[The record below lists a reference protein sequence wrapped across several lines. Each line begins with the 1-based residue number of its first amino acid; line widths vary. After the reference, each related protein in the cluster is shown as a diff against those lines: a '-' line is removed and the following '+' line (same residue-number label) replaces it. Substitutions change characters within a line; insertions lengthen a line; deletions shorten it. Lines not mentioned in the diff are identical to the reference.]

1 MMENIFCWIILFAT
15 AATCIFAYGIIEDLV
30 RQTKMDCV
38 S

>member
-1 MMENIFCWIILFAT
+1 MENIFCSIILFAT